1 MTAWEPA
8 SSAVERSIAIAT
20 LSLSRSMSSF
30 SSAVNSRASLKRKA
44 TMPKLRPREQG
55 QARPGVEPGLL
66 RAARLEPDYAARAKD
81 ASAVRAARSSPARA
95 SRRARAAMLVS
106 RWAGSADARPLWE
119 ALGSAMVA

>member
-55 QARPGVEPGLL
+55 QAGPGVEPGLL

-81 ASAVRAARSSPARA
+81 ASAVRAAR
-95 SRRARAAMLVS
+95 AAMLVS